1 MNTENK
7 DLLEPFSWTA
17 FAVSIAV
24 GIIKDLAGDYIK
36 KTFLNNDINF
46 EGIFKQAIEEI
57 CSYIDAKIDE
67 AFLKQYISACEHL
80 RKQLKYYADTK
91 DEAILMAAQIYASE
105 LVENFK
111 SYDIKGFGGLV
122 IACNLH
128 LLTLKALSEIPGKE
142 EWRVPFE
149 DTCKDYV
156 DILEESLS
164 LYVESFKKAYSKT
177 YIKIETM
184 GNEMYVFHKGER
196 VATCLYAFGPCIEK
210 AKKIVEDSPNEHIPY
225 IKCKEMIQTYREF
238 KVPIAYQNLLFNQNV
253 IKYLN

>member
-17 FAVSIAV
+17 FAIAV

-36 KTFLNNDINF
+36 KTFLNSGINF
-46 EGIFKQAIEEI
+46 DKIVKQSIEEI
-57 CSYIDAKIDE
+57 CSYIDAKVDE

-91 DEAILMAAQIYASE
+91 DVAVLMAAQIYASE
-105 LVENFK
+105 LVEDFK
-111 SYDIKGFGGLV
+111 SYEIKGFGGLV

-128 LLTLKALSEIPGKE
+128 LLTLKALSEIPEKA

-149 DTCKDYV
+149 DTCKEYV
-156 DILEESLS
+156 VILEEALNV
-164 LYVESFKKAYSKT
+164 YVELFKKTYSKT
-177 YIKIETM
+177 YINIETSEY
-184 GNEMYVFHKGER
+184 EMHVFHKGER
-196 VATCLYAFGPCIEK
+196 VAACRYPGFGPCIEK
-210 AKKIVEDSPNEHIPY
+210 AKKIVENAPNEHIPY
-225 IKCKEMIQTYREF
+225 IKCKEMIQTYKEF